1 MNLLLHISVYI
12 CNMAM
17 TRQRGSD
24 SSTNFVSGSG
34 VSDQGRLGPNDTD
47 MCNIVIDGVL
57 RVVIDFTLEMLGR
70 IKTKLITMFDKR
82 YTIDV
87 GVGRLRPGP

>member
-17 TRQRGSD
+17 TRQRWSG

-34 VSDQGRLGPNDTD
+34 VSDQGRLGLTDTD
-47 MCNIVIDGVL
+47 MCNIVIDGGFESSYRL
-57 RVVIDFTLEMLGR
+57 YPR
-70 IKTKLITMFDKR
+70 
-82 YTIDV
+82 DV
-87 GVGRLRPGP
+87 RQDQD